1 MVMNLKINSIPSTN
15 YYHNNISFNSR
26 SHNILRKGC
35 YALMAA
41 AMLTTTACTNK
52 NRTDNSQISADSSF
66 LAVDSIE
73 IKNRV
78 QNIYHYFPTED
89 GSISS
94 TPDWLEKIYPD
105 GRKEIDSLEYKISV
119 DADGE
124 KTIAKTET
132 DSLGNT
138 IITTNY
144 PDSTKTVQT
153 IYKLIDPNE
162 KLESEKTYWSN
173 GKLKE
178 NKIYYEHPSDSTD
191 VNSPLSVTESYERYN
206 ENGILLIWES
216 VNNTPENNDS
226 TNTYDSKNR
235 LIFNV
240 TKNEN
245 YQYKGDEKTP
255 FRSVAEYN
263 GCKRITLYTD
273 SGDVKRIY
281 FEASDGTITEK

>member
-1 MVMNLKINSIPSTN
+1 MNLKINSISSTN
-15 YYHNNISFNSR
+15 YYHNNISFNRR

-41 AMLTTTACTNK
+41 AMLTTAACTNK
-52 NRTDNSQISADSSF
+52 NKADNSVESANDSLISAADSF
-66 LAVDSIE
+66 E
-73 IKNRV
+73 RENRV

-94 TPDWLEKIYPD
+94 TPDWSEKIYPD

-119 DADGE
+119 GTDGE

-153 IYKLIDPNE
+153 IYKFSNPNE
-162 KLESEKTYWSN
+162 KLEQEKTYWSN

-178 NKIYYEHPSDSTD
+178 NKVYYEHPSDSTN
-191 VNSPLSVTESYERYN
+191 VNSPLAVTENYERYN
-206 ENGILLIWES
+206 ENGVLLYWES
-216 VNNTPENNDS
+216 VNNNLENNDS
-226 TNTYDSKNR
+226 INTYDNLNR
-235 LIFNV
+235 IVFNV

-245 YQYKGDEKTP
+245 YQYKGDEKIP

-273 SGDVKRIY
+273 SGDVKRIF

>member
-1 MVMNLKINSIPSTN
+1 MNLKINPISTAN
-15 YYHNNISFNSR
+15 CYYNISYKGCNQ
-26 SHNILRKGC
+26 NLMRKGC

-41 AMLTTTACTNK
+41 AMLTTAACTNK
-52 NRTDNSQISADSSF
+52 HKADNSVEATSDSLFLAADSF
-66 LAVDSIE
+66 ETQD
-73 IKNRV
+73 RV

-94 TPDWLEKIYPD
+94 VPDWSEKIYPD

-119 DADGE
+119 GTNGE
-124 KTIAKTET
+124 KTVVKTET
-132 DSLGNT
+132 DSIGNT

-153 IYKLIDPNE
+153 IYKFFNPYE

-178 NKIYYEHPSDSTD
+178 NKIYYEHPSDSTNI
-191 VNSPLSVTESYERYN
+191 NSPVAVTESYERYN
-206 ENGILLIWES
+206 ENEILLCWEYT
-216 VNNTPENNDS
+216 NNNLKNNDS
-226 TNTYDSKNR
+226 INTYDNKNR
-235 LIFNV
+235 IIFDAA
-240 TKNEN
+240 KNEN
-245 YQYKGDEKTP
+245 YQYKGDEKIP

-273 SGDVKRIY
+273 SGDVKRVY

>member
-1 MVMNLKINSIPSTN
+1 MNLKINPISTAN
-15 YYHNNISFNSR
+15 YYHNNIAFNSR
-26 SHNILRKGC
+26 SRKLLRNSC

-41 AMLTTTACTNK
+41 AMLTTAACSNK
-52 NRTDNSQISADSSF
+52 NKTDNSQSPASDSLFFDTDSF
-66 LAVDSIE
+66 E
-73 IKNRV
+73 TQNRV

-94 TPDWLEKIYPD
+94 VPDWSEKIYPD
-105 GRKEIDSLEYKISV
+105 GRREIDSLEYKISV
-119 DADGE
+119 DTNGE
-124 KTIAKTET
+124 KTVVKTET

-138 IITTNY
+138 VITTNY

-153 IYKLIDPNE
+153 IHILNSPNE

-191 VNSPLSVTESYERYN
+191 VNSPLSVTENYERYN
-206 ENGILLIWES
+206 EKGVLLFWES
-216 VNNTPENNDS
+216 ANNTPDNNDS
-226 TNTYDSKNR
+226 INTYDSKNR
-235 LIFNV
+235 LIFNAAE
-240 TKNEN
+240 NEN

-263 GCKRITLYTD
+263 GCKRITLYND